1 MRSPTKTIANCREPV
16 VLPFF
21 AGGAVMVELLHTTD
35 PVRLSWI
42 QALLADAGI
51 EAVIL
56 DEGAGSLWGTAIA
69 RRIMVDDADLAQA
82 KRILAQ
88 AEQA

>member
-1 MRSPTKTIANCREPV
+1 
-16 VLPFF
+16 
-21 AGGAVMVELLHTTD
+21 
-35 PVRLSWI
+35 
-42 QALLADAGI
+42 LADAGI
-51 EAVIL
+51 AAVIL

-88 AEQA
+88 AEQT